1 MKIELLKKFGFSDK
15 TALVYTGLL
24 QLGPSSVR
32 GLAEHCELN
41 RGSTYEALKWLE
53 ERELVS
59 FYEKESK
66 QHFVAAPP
74 TRLLALA
81 KEEVEAVNEAQTEI
95 KRALP
100 ELEALY
106 NRGGEQPVARYF
118 GEAELPEILNDVLSV
133 CEQAGESLYRV
144 YSTEG
149 IRDRLYASFPTFSD
163 VRVGKGINVRV
174 ISLGAGGSLRGLDE
188 RKWLAVPQ
196 TKPTYIILYPGKAAY
211 ISLNTAGQAV
221 GVVIANEGI
230 AATQIA
236 LFDALWQTL

>member
-15 TALVYTGLL
+15 SAQVYLGLL

-32 GLAEHCELN
+32 GLADHCGLN
-41 RGSTYEALKWLE
+41 RGSAYEALKWLE
-53 ERELVS
+53 ERGLVS

-74 TRLLALA
+74 ARLLALA
-81 KEEVEAVNEAQTEI
+81 DEEARTAAAAKTDLA
-95 KRALP
+95 RTLP

-106 NRGGEQPVARYF
+106 NRGGERPVARYF
-118 GEAELPEILNDVLSV
+118 SEAELSDILNDVLDS
-133 CEQAGESLYRV
+133 CAAAGEMMYRV

-149 IRDRLYASFPTFSD
+149 IRDRLYANFPTFSD
-163 VRVGKGINVRV
+163 VRVGKGIGVRV
-174 ISLGAGGSLRGLDE
+174 ISLGAGGALRGLDE
-188 RKWLAVPQ
+188 RKWLPVPQ

-211 ISLNTAGQAV
+211 ISLNTAGEAV